1 MVVVGT
7 AYPMGALV
15 WLSQRMGRQP
25 ALSARRVGTFLALDG
40 VFPVLFVVSG
50 LGVLIPRLWTVLAI
64 KAIVILAAL
73 ATLILALAWF
83 TACSM
88 DH

>member
-1 MVVVGT
+1 MVVGT

-15 WLSQRMGRQP
+15 WLNHRMGRQP
-25 ALSARRVGTFLALDG
+25 ALSARRVGTFLAFDG

-50 LGVLIPRLWTVLAI
+50 LGVPVPRLWTVVAI
-64 KAIVILAAL
+64 KAIVLLAAL

-83 TACSM
+83 TSWRM
-88 DH
+88 DR